1 MPELLSPGVFIEE
14 VSSPVTTVTGVSTS
28 TMGILGGAFRGPTDK
43 ATLVTSYEQFSRK
56 FGGLIRESLM
66 GLSIAAFY
74 ANGGR
79 RAYVTRVAPAD
90 AILADDR
97 ILAEYQNESLEE
109 GTGAATTFFKFAA
122 TTAILAKS
130 GLAPVKP
137 GSLSIKY
144 REIGIAVV
152 AGVAR
157 NRDSS
162 ANVTTVTAQANY
174 EGRIDPTAL
183 PTADHSLDAVV
194 RGTVTVKY
202 SAATVIQSI
211 AILVGT
217 ASVVQGVL
225 TVGPD
230 TATVLFDHET
240 GRFSLKTTGA
250 LIPVVGDNGVNITV
264 DFTPASATRTV
275 VDNSLGILTGATID
289 GAYAVTVT
297 SGSESIGPNAI
308 TYTTGGYNFAVLVA
322 PHNKAKV
329 LVSYTVAAWDM
340 HPVSVGA
347 WANDMKLRF
356 QGNIDFFNAAT
367 ASFSRYDVL
376 VLVLNTDTQ
385 AFEVAEQYTELSLTD
400 PTSDMYFP
408 DVMNELSDLVSVI
421 EPGSD
426 LPIPQLSG
434 RPRTTVLAGGNE
446 LSGGQTISDTLPA
459 GPVAARSVVIT
470 FTNAAGVAKTITDD
484 GNGNLIGDVDPT
496 GTNNVVYLTGVIN
509 LKTLGTIRGGTLVL
523 ATYRSSPQ
531 ETQHE
536 EQFGDTTKQF
546 VIGPTTFYKSGTNGT
561 FDSTNWGRNQFTS
574 PTLIPSY
581 HGVYA
586 FDRVDEIL
594 QIVVPDF
601 AGDVT
606 VSGDLL
612 DYAGIRAA
620 QPSGGD
626 RFIILTVPRGSDPQE
641 AVDWLRYSFARS
653 SDFAAVY
660 WPWIKVA
667 DPLAN
672 GRPLVMPP
680 MGHIAGI
687 YARTDNNKNVGKSPG
702 GTVDGQLAFLL
713 GLEYIS
719 TQGERD
725 LVYPNKINPLISSVQ
740 AGNAVWGVRTISNR
754 SEWRYI
760 NARRLFMFLEKSI
773 YNDTFWIVFENNG
786 NGLWGR
792 IKAQISGFLNFLFS
806 QSYFAGASPKEAYFV
821 VVDSSNNTPATIDQ
835 GQVIIDVGVAP
846 NKPAEFV
853 RFRFA
858 QKSLE

>member
-14 VSSPVTTVTGVSTS
+14 VASPVTTVTGVSTS
-28 TMGILGGAFRGPTDK
+28 TMAIIGGAFRGPTNQP
-43 ATLVTSYEQFSRK
+43 TLVTSYEQFSRR

-66 GLSIAAFY
+66 GLSLAAFY

-90 AILADDR
+90 AVLADDR
-97 ILAEYQNESLEE
+97 VLSQYINEALEVGDGIITTYFKFSNTTSILAMN
-109 GTGAATTFFKFAA
+109 
-122 TTAILAKS
+122 
-130 GLAPVKP
+130 GLAPIKP
-137 GSLSIKY
+137 STLSIKY
-144 REIGIAVV
+144 RELGAPVL
-152 AGVAR
+152 AAVAR
-157 NRDSS
+157 DRDST
-162 ANVTTVTAQANY
+162 ANATTVTAQANY
-174 EGRIDPTAL
+174 EGRINPAAL
-183 PTADHSLDAVV
+183 PTADHALDAVV
-194 RGTVTVKY
+194 RGTVTLHY
-202 SAATVIQSI
+202 SAATVIQNISI
-211 AILVGT
+211 PVGT
-217 ASVVQGVL
+217 DSVV
-225 TVGPD
+225 
-230 TATVLFDHET
+230 TATLGVAPNQAVVTFDHET
-240 GRFSLKTTGA
+240 GRFSLKTTGTQ
-250 LIPVVGDNGVNITV
+250 IPVLADNGANITV
-264 DFTPASATRTV
+264 DFTPATATRTV
-275 VDNSLGILTGATID
+275 TDDGLGNLVGATID
-289 GAYAVTVT
+289 GAYATTVT
-297 SGSESIGPNAI
+297 SGAESIGPNDV
-308 TYTTGGYNFAVLVA
+308 TYTTGGYNFRVLVA
-322 PHNKAKV
+322 PHNFAKI
-329 LVSYTVAAWDM
+329 LVDYTVAAWDLN
-340 HPVSVGA
+340 PVSVGA

-356 QGNIDFFNAAT
+356 QGNIDFFDAAT
-367 ASFSRYDVL
+367 ASYSRYDVL
-376 VLVLNTDTQ
+376 VLLLNQDTQ
-385 AFEVAEQYTELSLTD
+385 GFEVAEQYTEISLTD

-408 DVMNELSDLVSVI
+408 DVMNELSDLVLVI

-434 RPRTTVLAGGNE
+434 RPRTSVLAGGNE
-446 LSGGQTISDTLPA
+446 LAAGQTIVATLPA
-459 GPVAARSVVIT
+459 GPVAARSLSIA
-470 FTNAAGVAKTITDD
+470 FTDSGGVARTITDD

-496 GTNNVVYLTGVIN
+496 GTNTIVYATGVID
-509 LKTLGTIRGGTLVL
+509 LKTLGTIRGSTLVT

-531 ETQHE
+531 ETQHD

-546 VIGPTTFYKSGTNGT
+546 TLGAVDFYEAGTNGT
-561 FDSTNWGRNQFTS
+561 FDSVNWGRNQFTA

-581 HGVYA
+581 SGVYS

-594 QIVVPDF
+594 QVVVPDF

-612 DYAGIRAA
+612 DYASLRAA

-641 AVDWLRYSFARS
+641 AVDWLRFSFNRS
-653 SDFAAVY
+653 SDYAAIY

-672 GRPLVMPP
+672 GRPLTMPP
-680 MGHIAGI
+680 LGHIAGI
-687 YARTDNNKNVGKSPG
+687 YARTDNNRNVGKSPG

-725 LVYPNKINPLISSVQ
+725 LVYPNKINPLISSAQ

-786 NGLWGR
+786 NGLWSR
-792 IKAQISGFLNFLFS
+792 IKAQISGFMNFLFS
-806 QSYFAGASPKEAYFV
+806 DGYFAGASPKQAYFV
-821 VVDSSNNTPATIDQ
+821 VVDSSNNTNATIDA
-835 GQVIIDVGVAP
+835 GQVIIDVGAAP

-858 QKSLE
+858 QKTLE

>member
-14 VSSPVTTVTGVSTS
+14 VASPVTTVTGVSTS
-28 TMGILGGAFRGPTDK
+28 TMAIIGGAFRGPTNK

-56 FGGLIRESLM
+56 FGGLIRESLL
-66 GLSIAAFY
+66 GLSVAAFY

-79 RAYVTRVAPAD
+79 RAYVTRIAPAD
-90 AILADDR
+90 AIEADNR
-97 ILAEYQNESLEE
+97 ILSEYQNESLEE
-109 GTGAATTFFKFAA
+109 GDGVATTFFKFSN
-122 TTAILAKS
+122 TTSILAKD
-130 GLAPVKP
+130 GLAPIKP
-137 GSLSIKY
+137 GTLSIKY
-144 REIGIAVV
+144 RELGTPVLAS
-152 AGVAR
+152 VAR
-157 NRDSS
+157 DRDNG
-162 ANVTTVTAQANY
+162 ANVTTVTAQADY
-174 EGRIDPTAL
+174 EGRINPAAL
-183 PTADHSLDAVV
+183 PTADHALDAVV

-202 SAATVIQSI
+202 SAATVIQSVVI
-211 AILVGT
+211 PVGT
-217 ASVVQGVL
+217 GSVVQGVL

-250 LIPVVGDNGVNITV
+250 LIPVIGDNGVNITV
-264 DFTPASATRTV
+264 DFTPASATRTI
-275 VDNSLGILTGATID
+275 VDNSLGALTGATID
-289 GAYAVTVT
+289 GGYATTVT
-297 SGSESIGPNAI
+297 SGAESIGPNAV
-308 TYTTGGYNFAVLVA
+308 TYTTGGYNFKVLVV

-340 HPVSVGA
+340 NPVSVGA

-356 QGNIDFFNAAT
+356 QGNIDFFDVAT
-367 ASFSRYDVL
+367 ATYSRFDVL
-376 VLVLNTDTQ
+376 VMVLNTDTQ
-385 AFEVAEQYTELSLTD
+385 AFEVAEQYTEISLTD

-408 DVMNELSDLVSVI
+408 DVLNELSDLVSVV

-434 RPRTTVLAGGNE
+434 RPRTTILAGGNE
-446 LSGGQTISDTLPA
+446 LAGGQTIVATLPA

-496 GTNNVVYLTGVIN
+496 GNNTVIYTSGAID

-531 ETQHE
+531 ETRHE

-546 VIGPTTFYKSGTNGT
+546 TIGLVNFYKAGTNGT

-581 HGVYA
+581 HGIYA

-594 QIVVPDF
+594 QVVVPDF

-612 DYAGIRAA
+612 DYANIRASL
-620 QPSGGD
+620 PSGGD

-641 AVDWLRYSFARS
+641 AVDWLRYSFGRS
-653 SDFAAVY
+653 SDYAAVY

-672 GRPLVMPP
+672 GRPLAMPP

-687 YARTDNNKNVGKSPG
+687 YARTDNNKNVGKAPG

-713 GLEYIS
+713 GLEYVS

-725 LVYPNKINPLISSVQ
+725 LVYPNKINPLISSPQ

-786 NGLWGR
+786 NGLWSR
-792 IKAQISGFLNFLFS
+792 IKAQISGFMNFLFS
-806 QSYFAGASPKEAYFV
+806 DGYFAGASPKQAYFV
-821 VVDSSNNTPATIDQ
+821 VVDSSNNTAATIDA
-835 GQVIIDVGVAP
+835 GQVIIDVGAAP

-858 QKSLE
+858 QKTLE